1 MSFRSKLKSS
11 CIPMGAAIA
20 LAGASLPAVAQ
31 SGGVEVG
38 VLNCSVSGG
47 SGFIFGSTKQ
57 LNCVFEGPA
66 GEDYYVGTIS
76 KYGIDIG
83 STSQS
88 VIAWGVLAPTT
99 DLSRGSLA
107 GNYAGVAGEATVG
120 IGVGANAMLG
130 GSSQSITLQ
139 PLSVQAQE
147 GLNIAAGIASMQL
160 RSTTR

>member
-1 MSFRSKLKSS
+1 MSFRSKLMSS
-11 CIPMGAAIA
+11 VIAASA
-20 LAGASLPAVAQ
+20 VAAAASASLPAVAQ

-38 VLNCSVSGG
+38 VLKCSVSGG

-83 STSQS
+83 TTSQS

-99 DLSRGSLA
+99 DLSPGSLS
-107 GNYAGVAGEATVG
+107 GSYAGVAGEATVG
-120 IGVGANAMLG
+120 VGVGANAMLG

-160 RSTTR
+160 QATTR